1 MGALNGG
8 GLQLKTILG
17 IFSAFFVFRMDIFY
31 FKGTKDWGGMMD
43 FVYVVLGISVL
54 LSLLK
59 ISFLLDEIKQMIFK
73 QNFYK

>member
-1 MGALNGG
+1 
-8 GLQLKTILG
+8 
-17 IFSAFFVFRMDIFY
+17 
-31 FKGTKDWGGMMD
+31 MD

-59 ISFLLDEIKQMIFK
+59 ISFLLDEIRQMIFN